1 MDSFNAQLRNG
12 VAQWRALHQSGGP
25 GRHRELAAALQHRPA
40 PRLSG
45 LQATCSRGP
54 RARPRRLVGC
64 ATPTRSAGQAPSG
77 ATISLEL
84 TSTPDHS
91 VGAGQGG
98 VAQPACVLNETTAG
112 QARTSMQAKSEALP
126 PRSRNL
132 VLQGCA
138 YERSDRFS
146 RLTRPDIAQRMVN
159 ARSFG
164 AAPRFDDPYG
174 KVRECTPLWA
184 LPCSLL
190 RLRGQGSAPL
200 LVELLDISVP
210 LCLPTTLG
218 GLPTEQAQ
226 RLLVLDVW
234 RRLAV

>member
-1 MDSFNAQLRNG
+1 MNAVDLHERVIEMLAPARGTHPAYPLLADLRREPHPPEPHRLIAHFDATLMEQ
-12 VAQWRALHQSGGP
+12 VLHVP
-25 GRHRELAAALQHRPA
+25 RREREPDIHHHGQPDDLGAGAEVPKGAAL
-40 PRLSG
+40 
-45 LQATCSRGP
+45 
-54 RARPRRLVGC
+54 
-64 ATPTRSAGQAPSG
+64 
-77 ATISLEL
+77 
-84 TSTPDHS
+84 
-91 VGAGQGG
+91 GG

-146 RLTRPDIAQRMVN
+146 RLTRPDIAQKMVN